1 VKLAGVYE
9 SFSFG
14 VDVAGSVGSFVRRT
28 LSISLKT
35 KQRSCIVVNARAS
48 DVNAYHSPY
57 KAERRRGCRLPRTRP
72 HDIAELGRPH
82 RETARRRL
90 WPFLCKAFHVD
101 GAVAAAAGPMRR
113 GGPGV
118 AKVPAGSAYGGR

>member
-1 VKLAGVYE
+1 MKLAGVYE

-48 DVNAYHSPY
+48 DVNAYP
-57 KAERRRGCRLPRTRP
+57 RGTMRPRLSMTPI
-72 HDIAELGRPH
+72 IAAL
-82 RETARRRL
+82 
-90 WPFLCKAFHVD
+90 
-101 GAVAAAAGPMRR
+101 
-113 GGPGV
+113 
-118 AKVPAGSAYGGR
+118 